1 MEMKERIKQKAN
13 DLYRRYGIRS
23 VTMDEIAAQ
32 LGVSKKTI
40 YQYYSDKDELVDA
53 VAREMIGFARDNCD
67 RNRSHSENAIH
78 EIFQAMEFVGEMFN
92 NMNAAMLFD
101 LERFH
106 PTSYKVFL
114 EYKNKYLYS
123 MIKSNLERGI
133 EEGLYRPEIHIDI
146 IAKLRL
152 EGVMAAFNQELFP
165 TNKYN
170 LATLNQ
176 EIMEHFLFGVSS
188 LKGHKLILKYQQER
202 LKVN

>member
-1 MEMKERIKQKAN
+1 
-13 DLYRRYGIRS
+13 
-23 VTMDEIAAQ
+23 
-32 LGVSKKTI
+32 
-40 YQYYSDKDELVDA
+40 
-53 VAREMIGFARDNCD
+53 
-67 RNRSHSENAIH
+67 
-78 EIFQAMEFVGEMFN
+78 
-92 NMNAAMLFD
+92 
-101 LERFH
+101 
-106 PTSYKVFL
+106 
-114 EYKNKYLYS
+114 

>member
-1 MEMKERIKQKAN
+1 MEMKERIRQKAN

-53 VAREMIGFARDNCD
+53 VAREMIGFARENCD
-67 RNRSHSENAIH
+67 RNRASSENAVD
-78 EIFQAMEFVGEMFN
+78 EIFKAMEFVQDMFN
-92 NMNAAMLFD
+92 NMNSAMLFD

-106 PTSYKVFL
+106 PISYKAFL
-114 EYKNKYLYS
+114 EYKNKYLYT
-123 MIKSNLERGI
+123 MIRTNLERGI
-133 EEGLYRPEIHIDI
+133 EEGLYRPEINVDV

-165 TNKYN
+165 SNKYN
-170 LATLNQ
+170 LATLNK

-188 LKGHKLILKYQQER
+188 LKGYKLILKYQQER
-202 LKVN
+202 IKVN